1 MFGSESCDVRR
12 APQVSRRVQIK
23 GLRLEL
29 GASILLSGARGEE
42 AGGQGLLLSKSER

>member
-12 APQVSRRVQIK
+12 APQVSRRMQIK

-29 GASILLSGARGEE
+29 GASILLQVLAEKGQ
-42 AGGQGLLLSKSER
+42 GGQGLLLSKSER